1 LQSSCHFSSRQ
12 GNFYGSLRSRNELK
26 FTNISFDGKTLR
38 ASTDKPARFEV
49 VTALGVVQE
58 VTGTEMEWESPKKS
72 PGDGPRVN
80 VFARIRAHATDGCG
94 EILFSQPFML
104 I

>member
-1 LQSSCHFSSRQ
+1 V
-12 GNFYGSLRSRNELK
+12 
-26 FTNISFDGKTLR
+26 LR
-38 ASTDKPARFEV
+38 ASTDKPSRFEV
-49 VTALGVVQE
+49 VKAIGVVQE
-58 VTGTEMEWESPKKS
+58 VTGTEMEWTVPKESP
-72 PGDGPRVN
+72 GEGPRVN